1 MTTLPQIEIKKPC
14 HENWD
19 AMKLNEKGRFCT
31 SCQTI
36 VIDFTT
42 KTPEEISSILS
53 ATSNQHTCGHFYRWD
68 VKTDNKIDNLI
79 WKLNTKGFRYA
90 ALLII
95 SLLILV
101 GCRARKGK
109 THYRNGPVNESTEPK
124 VEIHK

>member
-1 MTTLPQIEIKKPC
+1 MTTLPQIEITKPC

-19 AMKLNEKGRFCT
+19 AMKPNKNGRFCT

-42 KTPEEISSILS
+42 KTPEEISSILGT
-53 ATSNQHTCGHFYRWD
+53 TSNQHTCGHFNKWD

-79 WKLNTKGFRYA
+79 WKLNTRGFRYA

-95 SLLILV
+95 SMLILV
-101 GCRARKGK
+101 GCRTRKGRVK
-109 THYRNGPVNESTEPK
+109 YTNGSIHDNANSK